1 MSEHEAKIYSADV
14 LFFHAGFAW
23 PEMKKKGMLMRYDSP
38 VYTSFPKNG
47 IDPGYTISSRNL
59 GTFIA
64 YNTNLVPAQVV
75 AKTKTFED
83 WVKLAEQ
90 KEYRDRFGSQDLATG
105 GGIEICFHDFV

>member
-1 MSEHEAKIYSADV
+1 MTA
-14 LFFHAGFAW
+14 LFTA
-23 PEMKKKGMLMRYDSP
+23 
-38 VYTSFPKNG
+38 VFPKNG

-90 KEYRDRFGSQDLATG
+90 KEYQRPLWFSGPGNRRRN
-105 GGIEICFHDFV
+105 